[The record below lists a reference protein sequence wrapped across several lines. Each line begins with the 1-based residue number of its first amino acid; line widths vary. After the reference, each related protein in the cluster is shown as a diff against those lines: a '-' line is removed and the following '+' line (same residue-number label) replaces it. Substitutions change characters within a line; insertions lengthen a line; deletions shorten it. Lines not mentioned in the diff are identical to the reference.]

1 MNRDNVLYFTP
12 DITEYVLLNPGVL
25 DPQASFQFT
34 SKMAPIERTL
44 SKSSKAGNGVLKA
57 CTILY
62 VTVL

>member
-25 DPQASFQFT
+25 DQASFQFT
-34 SKMAPIERTL
+34 SKMTPIERTL
-44 SKSSKAGNGVLKA
+44 SKSSKAGNCVLKA
-57 CTILY
+57 CTVLY